1 MAAKTTSFTYI
12 TSVHVSYLLLCCL
25 LQFDTAQAQTTIR
38 LKNPS
43 FEWDELGAGKIP
55 RGWMNAGTAPESP
68 PDIQP
73 CCFQVRVQAIEG
85 KQFLGLVTRDNN
97 TWEGV
102 SQLLDGWLM
111 KDSAYVFTVSLARS
125 NYYISLSR
133 LTNTEANYTNP
144 TVLKIWGYNT
154 TTKQEELLALSTP
167 VNHKDW
173 QAYTFV
179 LQPKQ
184 GSYNQ
189 IDLMAYYASAF
200 EKTNGNLLVD
210 ACSELVLRSRTGLS
224 DTARATKTPIN
235 RERPE
240 AMLLKNPSFEEE
252 QERVVEKE
260 PNVLVNTKNL
270 SGWVDM
276 SACRNCGITHEP
288 GTHLKNKHKAKSGK
302 RFVAL
307 HVYEDGGYERLAQDL
322 THPLQQGSTYQFTV
336 SAAKAKKHRSPY
348 LLGPAAPV
356 ILRIIGLDPLKGKS
370 EILGQT
376 PPIEHDFW
384 YEYKFI
390 LTPKNGDYDYLTL
403 EAYFGKQEKTQ
414 YYNGHVLLDDC
425 SAILEI
431 KQ

>member
-1 MAAKTTSFTYI
+1 MRRPVKNAM
-12 TSVHVSYLLLCCL
+12 LLLFLWVGAL
-25 LQFDTAQAQTTIR
+25 LSSAQTSIH

-43 FEWDELGAGKIP
+43 FEWDELGAGKVP
-55 RGWMNAGTAPESP
+55 RGWMNAGKEQESP

-73 CCFQVRVQAIEG
+73 CCFQVWMGAIDG

-125 NYYISLSR
+125 DRYISLSKT
-133 LTNTEANYTNP
+133 TNQEANYTHP

-154 TTKQEELLALSTP
+154 VTKQEELLALSTP
-167 VNHKDW
+167 VDHKTW

-179 LQPKQ
+179 LQPKHAAF
-184 GSYNQ
+184 NQ

-210 ACSELVLRSRTGLS
+210 DCSDLVLRSQVSTP
-224 DTARATKTPIN
+224 DTLHATRVEPSSIPK
-235 RERPE
+235 ERPM

-252 QERVVEKE
+252 QERVVEE
-260 PNVLVNTKNL
+260 APNVLVNTKKL

-276 SACRNCGITHEP
+276 SACKNCGITHEP
-288 GTHLKNKHKAKSGK
+288 SEQLRSKMKAKSGK
-302 RFVAL
+302 RFVGL
-307 HVYEDGGYERLAQDL
+307 HVYEEGGYERLAQDL
-322 THPLQQGSTYQFTV
+322 AYPLQKDSTYQFAV
-336 SAAKAKKHRSPY
+336 SAAKAKKYRSPY
-348 LLGPAAPV
+348 ITGASAPV
-356 ILRIIGLDPLKGKS
+356 ILRVVGIDPLKGKS

-384 YEYKFI
+384 YEYKFM
-390 LTPKNGDYDYLTL
+390 LTPKNGDYDYLVL
-403 EAYFGKQEKTQ
+403 EAFFSKQEKNK

-425 SAILEI
+425 SPILEI

>member
-1 MAAKTTSFTYI
+1 MRRPAKNAI
-12 TSVHVSYLLLCCL
+12 LLLFLGVGAL
-25 LQFDTAQAQTTIR
+25 LSSAQTSLH

-43 FEWDELGAGKIP
+43 FEWDDLGAGKVP
-55 RGWMNAGTAPESP
+55 RGWMNAGMEQESP

-73 CCFQVRVQAIEG
+73 CCFQVWMGAIDG

-111 KDSAYVFTVSLARS
+111 KDSAYVFTVSLACSDR
-125 NYYISLSR
+125 YISLSKM
-133 LTNTEANYTNP
+133 TNEEANYNHP

-154 TTKQEELLALSTP
+154 VTKQEELLALSTP
-167 VNHKDW
+167 VDHKAW

-179 LQPKQ
+179 LQPKYAA
-184 GSYNQ
+184 YNQ

-210 ACSELVLRSRTGLS
+210 NCSDLVRRSQVDSPDTVRT
-224 DTARATKTPIN
+224 TTI
-235 RERPE
+235 ERPMQGE
-240 AMLLKNPSFEEE
+240 RPTSMLLKNPSFEEE
-252 QERVVEKE
+252 QERVREQA

-270 SGWVDM
+270 SGWVDV
-276 SACRNCGITHEP
+276 SACKYCRITHEP
-288 GTHLKNKHKAKSGK
+288 SDQLRSKIKAKSGK
-302 RFVAL
+302 RFVGL
-307 HVYEDGGYERLAQDL
+307 HVYEEGGYERLAQDL
-322 THPLQQGSTYQFTV
+322 AYPLQKGSTYQFAI
-336 SAAKAKKHRSPY
+336 SAAKAKKYRSPY
-348 LLGPAAPV
+348 SVGASAPV
-356 ILRIIGLDPLKGKS
+356 ILRVVGMDPLKGKS

-384 YEYKFI
+384 YEYKFM
-390 LTPKNGDYDYLTL
+390 LTPQNGDYDYLVL
-403 EAYFGKQEKTQ
+403 EAFFGKQEKSP

-425 SAILEI
+425 SPILEI